1 MPIDRLIL
9 SITESGWSSILT
21 TGLIVVVV
29 IAIIA
34 VFALK
39 YAKGSVYLELPG
51 SSYSGGDEIKG
62 HIRVVPRKEIDAHN
76 LCVTLQ
82 AELIWYEEE
91 RDSEGKLKETRH
103 SETLFNDVVQI
114 SGDLNFVPGTEKS
127 FPFQISIPTGFRNS
141 ITSMDQ
147 HRKRQEIKWGL
158 RAKLSCKGLDL
169 GDNQSLYIS

>member
-1 MPIDRLIL
+1 MPIDRLIV

-62 HIRVVPRKEIDAHN
+62 CLLYTSPSPRDA
-76 LCVTLQ
+76 TLSRMPSS
-82 AELIWYEEE
+82 A
-91 RDSEGKLKETRH
+91 
-103 SETLFNDVVQI
+103 
-114 SGDLNFVPGTEKS
+114 
-127 FPFQISIPTGFRNS
+127 
-141 ITSMDQ
+141 
-147 HRKRQEIKWGL
+147 
-158 RAKLSCKGLDL
+158 
-169 GDNQSLYIS
+169 

>member
-1 MPIDRLIL
+1 MPIAPLIV
-9 SITESGWSSILT
+9 SVNESGWSSILI

-29 IAIIA
+29 IGIIA

-62 HIRVVPRKEIDAHN
+62 HVRVVPRKEIDAHN

-82 AELIWYEEE
+82 AELIWFDEE
-91 RDSEGKLKETRH
+91 RDSEGKLKETKH
-103 SETLFNDVVQI
+103 SEILFNDSVQI
-114 SGDLNFVPGTEKS
+114 SEDLNFVPGTEKS
-127 FPFQISIPTGFRNS
+127 FPFQISVPTGFRNS
-141 ITSMDQ
+141 ITSIDQ

-158 RAKLSCKGLDL
+158 KAKLSCKGLDL

>member
-1 MPIDRLIL
+1 MPIAPLIV
-9 SITESGWSSILT
+9 SVNESGWSSILI

-29 IAIIA
+29 IGIIA

-62 HIRVVPRKEIDAHN
+62 HVRVVPRKEIDAHN

-82 AELIWYEEE
+82 AELIWFDEE

-103 SETLFNDVVQI
+103 SEILFNDSVQI
-114 SGDLNFVPGTEKS
+114 SEDLNFVPGTEKS
-127 FPFQISIPTGFRNS
+127 FPFQISVPTGFRNS
-141 ITSMDQ
+141 ITSIDQ

-158 RAKLSCKGLDL
+158 KAKLSCKGLDL

>member
-1 MPIDRLIL
+1 MPIAPLIV
-9 SITESGWSSILT
+9 SVNESGWSSILI
-21 TGLIVVVV
+21 TGLIVVV
-29 IAIIA
+29 IIGIIA

-62 HIRVVPRKEIDAHN
+62 HVRVVPRKEIDAHN

-82 AELIWYEEE
+82 AELIWFDEE

-103 SETLFNDVVQI
+103 SEILFNDSVQI
-114 SGDLNFVPGTEKS
+114 SEDLNFVPGTEKS
-127 FPFQISIPTGFRNS
+127 FPFQISVPTGFRNS
-141 ITSMDQ
+141 ITSIDQ
-147 HRKRQEIKWGL
+147 HRKRQEIKWAL
-158 RAKLSCKGLDL
+158 KAKLSCKGLDL

>member
-1 MPIDRLIL
+1 MPIAPLIV
-9 SITESGWSSILT
+9 SVNESGWSSILI
-21 TGLIVVVV
+21 TGLIVVV
-29 IAIIA
+29 IIGIIA

-62 HIRVVPRKEIDAHN
+62 HVRVVPRKEIDAHN

-82 AELIWYEEE
+82 AELIWFDEE
-91 RDSEGKLKETRH
+91 RDSEGKLKETKH
-103 SETLFNDVVQI
+103 SEILFNDSVQI
-114 SGDLNFVPGTEKS
+114 SEDLNFVPGTEKS
-127 FPFQISIPTGFRNS
+127 FPFQISVPTGFRNS
-141 ITSMDQ
+141 ITSIDQ

-158 RAKLSCKGLDL
+158 KAKLSCKGLDL

>member
-1 MPIDRLIL
+1 MPIAPLIV
-9 SITESGWSSILT
+9 SINESGWSSILI
-21 TGLIVVVV
+21 TGLIVVV
-29 IAIIA
+29 IIGIIA

-62 HIRVVPRKEIDAHN
+62 HVRVVPRKEIDAHN

-82 AELIWYEEE
+82 AELIWFDEE

-103 SETLFNDVVQI
+103 SEILFNDSVQI
-114 SGDLNFVPGTEKS
+114 SEDLNFVPGTEKS
-127 FPFQISIPTGFRNS
+127 FPFQISVPTGFRNS
-141 ITSMDQ
+141 ITSIDQ

-158 RAKLSCKGLDL
+158 KAKLSCKGLDL

>member
-1 MPIDRLIL
+1 MPIAPLIV
-9 SITESGWSSILT
+9 SVNESGWSSILI
-21 TGLIVVVV
+21 TGLIVVV
-29 IAIIA
+29 IIGIIA

-62 HIRVVPRKEIDAHN
+62 HVRVVPRKEIDAHN

-82 AELIWYEEE
+82 AELIWFDEE

-103 SETLFNDVVQI
+103 SEILFSDSVQI
-114 SGDLNFVPGTEKS
+114 SEDLNFVPGTEKS
-127 FPFQISIPTGFRNS
+127 FPFQISVPTGFRNS
-141 ITSMDQ
+141 ITSIDQ

-158 RAKLSCKGLDL
+158 KAKLSCKGLDL